1 VKNAAFFVV
10 SALKVAAILMNLP
23 LLVLGAL
30 ETVENILGAIG
41 LIAAYS
47 VEGHS
52 AGTWKFRWTT
62 ARVLLSDSWPLI
74 LSSVGIVTYMK
85 IDQVL
90 LGGMIDSATVGIY
103 AAAVR
108 MVEVWYFIPSAIT
121 ISVFPTI
128 VRARTN
134 DPALYE
140 RRLQQLYDLIALVSL
155 GLAFVVTILSR
166 IIMLWM
172 YGPEYIPGASVLT
185 IYVWSGVATFLGVA
199 SSQYL
204 MAENL
209 AQLSM
214 YRTLLG
220 MIANIALNLIL
231 IPAYGMIGS
240 AIATLFSYFLA
251 TFGLVL
257 FPQTRAHTVMLLRSL
272 NVARHLVRR

>member
-1 VKNAAFFVV
+1 
-10 SALKVAAILMNLP
+10 
-23 LLVLGAL
+23 
-30 ETVENILGAIG
+30 
-41 LIAAYS
+41 
-47 VEGHS
+47 
-52 AGTWKFRWTT
+52 
-62 ARVLLSDSWPLI
+62 
-74 LSSVGIVTYMK
+74 
-85 IDQVL
+85 
-90 LGGMIDSATVGIY
+90 
-103 AAAVR
+103 
-108 MVEVWYFIPSAIT
+108 
-121 ISVFPTI
+121 
-128 VRARTN
+128 
-134 DPALYE
+134 
-140 RRLQQLYDLIALVSL
+140 
-155 GLAFVVTILSR
+155 
-166 IIMLWM
+166 
-172 YGPEYIPGASVLT
+172 LT